1 MYDGGQEIRI
11 VTDKDAFKER
21 GRGLEEEYFHRKE
34 RELIAKMREKTAA
47 EAARRAIG
55 EKTGVADAQILQDL
69 HDLGYTADT
78 ISLLHVVPL
87 VQMAWAEGHVS
98 MRERD
103 LIIEAARARGIESGS
118 PADRQLAGWLA
129 TRPSDELFA
138 ATLRAIG
145 AMLESRPAEEREA
158 SRRDLVSYL
167 SSIASASG
175 GVLGWGAVSDEERAV
190 LSRVTQELEKTHKT
204 AGVLP
209 KP

>member
-1 MYDGGQEIRI
+1 M
-11 VTDKDAFKER
+11 TDRDAFKDR
-21 GRGLEEEYFHRKE
+21 ARGLEEEYFRRKE
-34 RELIAKMREKTAA
+34 QELIAKMREKAA
-47 EAARRAIG
+47 ADIARQELGA
-55 EKTGVADAQILQDL
+55 KTGVADAQLLADLQE
-69 HDLGYTADT
+69 LGYTADT

-103 LIIEAARARGIESGS
+103 LILEAARARGIEAGTA
-118 PADRQLAGWLA
+118 ADRLLQQWLA
-129 TRPSDELFA
+129 SRPSDDLFST
-138 ATLRAIG
+138 TLRAIS
-145 AMLESRPAEEREA
+145 AMLQSRPDAEREA

-190 LSRVTQELEKTHKT
+190 LARVTQELEKTHPS

-209 KP
+209 KT